1 MTISEKI
8 VVPFVDLQAQYQRYK
23 PELDTAALA
32 VFGRGDFILGQDVR
46 LFEEEFAAFC
56 GVKHAIAVDSG
67 LSAIDM
73 ALRAFDIGE
82 GDEVITV
89 ANTYIATALGIS
101 AAGATPVLVD
111 CDPVTYNIDPSRIE
125 AAITSKTRAIIP
137 VHLYG
142 QTADMDPIL
151 EIARKHNLRVFE
163 DAAQAHGA
171 RYKGRLAG
179 SMADAAMFS
188 FYPGKNLGAYGD
200 AGAVVTND
208 DEVANKLKML
218 RNYGQSKKYHHDV
231 KGYNR
236 RMDTVQAAVLR
247 VKLKYINEWNAA
259 RNRHAAYYS
268 AQLRDTEYGLPQLG
282 EGSESVWHLYVMR
295 TARRDELIQ
304 YLAERHISAGIHYPI
319 PIHLQPAYKEMN
331 HTKGSLP
338 VSEECAPQIIS
349 LPMYAELTTAQMD
362 HVVDALKSFQM

>member
-23 PELDTAALA
+23 PELDAAALA

-56 GVKHAIAVDSG
+56 GVKHAIGVDSG

-111 CDPVTYNIDPSRIE
+111 CDPRTYNIDPARIE
-125 AAITSKTRAIIP
+125 AAITSRTRAIIP

-142 QTADMDPIL
+142 QTVDMDPIL
-151 EIARKHNLRVFE
+151 EIAKKYHLRVFE
-163 DAAQAHGA
+163 DAAQAHGS
-171 RYKGRLAG
+171 RYKGRRAG
-179 SMADAAMFS
+179 TMGDAAMFS

-208 DEVANKLKML
+208 DEAAQKLKML
-218 RNYGQSKKYHHDV
+218 RNYGQSKKYHHDL

-236 RMDTVQAAVLR
+236 RLDTVQAAVLR
-247 VKLKYINEWNAA
+247 VKLKYINEWNQA

-268 AQLRDTEYGLPQLG
+268 DRLRDTEYGLPHLG
-282 EGSESVWHLYVMR
+282 EGSESVWHLYVLR
-295 TARRDELIQ
+295 TARRDELVQ
-304 YLAERHISAGIHYPI
+304 YLAERNISAGIHYPI
-319 PIHLQPAYKEMN
+319 PIHLQPAYKELN
-331 HTKGSLP
+331 YVKGSFP